1 MYQKE
6 LVEIGF
12 SGNEAKIYEAV
23 LEAGETN
30 VADIAKKTQVHRRS
44 VYDTLQRLIDKGFI
58 FPIFGE
64 SEKLYAAATP
74 DYLMS
79 VVREREKTL
88 KRIMPGLEHLKQK
101 SPIQESGLIY
111 RGMEG
116 YRQYIAD
123 RARVGE
129 DTYFLGAKGNWT
141 TDERSMEL
149 EKQFQRQLKSKGKT
163 LKILFDPRVRERTEI
178 LKSTPGK
185 YRFLPKN
192 FATPGVVDVFGDY
205 VVTFNNRDNIGRFGE
220 KGLIFVMISPELAQT
235 YRAWFEM
242 IWESCAQD

>member
-1 MYQKE
+1 MYEKE
-6 LVEIGF
+6 LTSIGF

-23 LEAGETN
+23 LEAGEIN
-30 VADIAKKTQVHRRS
+30 VADIAKRTQIHRRS

-64 SEKLYAAATP
+64 RENMYAAATP

-79 VVREREKTL
+79 NIKEQEKTL
-88 KRIMPGLEHLKQK
+88 KRILPGLEHLKQK

-129 DTYFLGAKGNWT
+129 DTYFLGAKGNWV
-141 TDERSMEL
+141 TDEKSMEL
-149 EKQFQRQLKSKGKT
+149 EKQFQRQLKAKGKK
-163 LKILFDPRVRERTEI
+163 LKILFDPRVKERTDI
-178 LKSTPGK
+178 LKTTPAD

-192 FATPGVVDVFGDY
+192 FETPGVVDVFGDY
-205 VVTFNNRDNIGRFGE
+205 VVTFNNRDNVGKFGE
-220 KGLIFVMISPELAQT
+220 KGLIFVMISPELAET
-235 YRAWFEM
+235 YRTWFEM
-242 IWESCAQD
+242 IWSTCAQ